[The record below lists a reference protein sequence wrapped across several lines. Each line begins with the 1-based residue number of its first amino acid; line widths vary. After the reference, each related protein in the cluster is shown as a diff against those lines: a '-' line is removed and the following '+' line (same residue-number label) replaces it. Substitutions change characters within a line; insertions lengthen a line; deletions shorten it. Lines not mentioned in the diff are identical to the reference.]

1 MGKFIELHRIPLG
14 GCDAFPILVNLD
26 DVSVFFPVSGT
37 TLVALRRPPDLA
49 VGPSFRVA
57 ESYDEIYA
65 LITDPEALRVL
76 TDIACSGG
84 LLVGSELAM
93 IFLGPGNKATD
104 SKGEQKEGGDG

>member
-57 ESYDEIYA
+57 EPYDEIYA
-65 LITDPEALRVL
+65 LIAKCR
-76 TDIACSGG
+76 GM
-84 LLVGSELAM
+84 LA
-93 IFLGPGNKATD
+93 FA
-104 SKGEQKEGGDG
+104 GEESDE

>member
-1 MGKFIELHRIPLG
+1 MAENTKGDAQMKALLNSG
-14 GCDAFPILVNLD
+14 GICPCCGTPIRL
-26 DVSVFFPVSGT
+26 
-37 TLVALRRPPDLA
+37 
-49 VGPSFRVA
+49 
-57 ESYDEIYA
+57 
-65 LITDPEALRVL
+65 TDPEALRVL